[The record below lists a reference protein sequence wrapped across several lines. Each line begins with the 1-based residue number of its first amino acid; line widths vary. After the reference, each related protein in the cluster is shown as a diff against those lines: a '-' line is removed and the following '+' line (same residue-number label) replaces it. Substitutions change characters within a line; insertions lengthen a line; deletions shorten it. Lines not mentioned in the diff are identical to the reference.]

1 MENIMN
7 SSAPSVSEAAPLKPA
22 PKSADFPFLDLKA
35 QFASIREEVASAV
48 GRVLESQQ
56 LIMGPEVAAFEKE
69 IAEFA
74 ECKFAVGCA
83 SGSDAL
89 LLALMAYGIG
99 PGDEVITTPFTFVAT
114 AGSIARLGARPVFVD
129 IDPTTYNL
137 DPQKLDAAITPR
149 TRAIIPVHLFGLPAE
164 MDSITAIARHYALP
178 VIEDAAQSIGA
189 RYRNRSAGSIGH
201 AGCFSF
207 FPSKNLGGAGDG
219 GMIVSSDP
227 QIADRL
233 KLLRQH
239 GSREKYSYEILGMN
253 SRLDAL
259 QAAILRVKLKHLSA
273 WTTARQRNA
282 ERYRALFTEVGL
294 GEAVGLPLVP
304 EGSVHVYNQYV
315 IRTKKRDGLRLALRQ
330 HGIPTEIYYPSPLHL
345 QPAFAALGH
354 SQGDFPVSEAACA
367 EVLALPIYPELTE
380 RQQRLVVEG
389 VEAFLHTA
397 EPAARSNHAAD

>member
-99 PGDEVITTPFTFVAT
+99 PSDEVITTPFTFVAT

-137 DPQKLDAAITPR
+137 DPQKLEAAITPR

-164 MDSITAIARHYALP
+164 MDLITAIARHYALP

-189 RYRNRSAGSIGH
+189 RYRNRSAGSIGN

-219 GMIVSSDP
+219 GMIVLSDP

-233 KLLRQH
+233 RLLRQH

-253 SRLDAL
+253 SRLDSL
-259 QAAILRVKLKHLSA
+259 QAAILRIKLKHLSA

-282 ERYRALFTEVGL
+282 ERYRALFTEFGL

-315 IRTKKRDGLRLALRQ
+315 IRTKSRDGLRSALRQ

-397 EPAARSNHAAD
+397 ERAARSNHAAD